1 MVRRDFRKAI
11 AILFVILLTISV
23 FCPVYADKELVA
35 DQAGLFSQEEAANL
49 REGVRVL
56 GEQYA
61 MDIVIVTT
69 SDAEGKSSRDY
80 ADDYFDYNGY
90 GKGEERDGILLLLDY
105 DNREAYISTSGSG
118 IRYLT
123 DERIERIL
131 DKVFNNGLTDGDNYG
146 AANAFL
152 EATGSYLAEGIPDD
166 QHTVSEPVAN
176 TLSVLEA
183 AAGAAVSGAFGL
195 GFFAMTKGRYKGK
208 PRPNIFEYRKNSLVN
223 MGIVEDNM
231 VNQYVTT
238 RRIVRQDSSSGS
250 SSGRSTTHRSSS
262 GRSHGGGGR
271 KF

>member
-1 MVRRDFRKAI
+1 MVRRNFRKA
-11 AILFVILLTISV
+11 ASILFVLLLTMTV
-23 FCPVYADKELVA
+23 FCTVYADKELVA
-35 DQAGLFSQEEAANL
+35 DQAGLFSEEEEANL
-49 REGVRVL
+49 REGARVL

-61 MDIVIVTT
+61 MDIVIVTA
-69 SDAEGKSSRDY
+69 SDTEGKSSREY

-90 GKGEERDGILLLLDY
+90 GKGEESDGILLLLDY

-123 DERIERIL
+123 DERTGRIL

-152 EATGSYLAEGIPDD
+152 EATGSYLAAGIPEG
-166 QHTVSEPVAN
+166 QYNASEPVAN
-176 TLSVLEA
+176 TLSVMEA
-183 AAGAAVSGAFGL
+183 VGGAVVSGAFAF
-195 GFFAMTKGRYKGK
+195 GFFVMTKGRYKGRPK
-208 PRPNIFEYRKNSLVN
+208 PGIFEYRKNSLVN
-223 MGIVEDNM
+223 IGIVEDNL

-238 RRIVRQDSSSGS
+238 RRIVRQSSSSGS